1 MRPACFVF
9 SAQRTKPKKPSKN
22 RDDMKILLLSMPDV
36 APMIMHESAF
46 HMPNCGIASLG
57 ANVDGGHD
65 VYVADLIRKRRR
77 PGGYLK
83 RILSDIRPALVGLS
97 AMAWQYETCIRVI
110 RLIRALLPDVKIV
123 IGGYHATLMHE
134 EIAASPEASL
144 IDFMVRG
151 EGEEA
156 FRRLVNAL
164 GGKDRLESIPSLS
177 YRDKDRF
184 IHNPRGGLL
193 DLATLQKPIRDHRRL
208 TSGYHVVASK
218 VEVME
223 TSRGCTRTCSFC
235 SMNHMYGRS
244 FRTFPRERILADI
257 DDIYYKRRTR
267 LIFIVD
273 DNLVLDPGH
282 VAWLC
287 EAVIERRYK
296 GLHFIVQADSVSL
309 SRNEEMVRL
318 MSQAGMKVIF
328 LGLESASA
336 KNLTLSRKGDIVDA
350 SRRAVDLCHKYGII
364 VIGGL
369 IFGFPDDEEAD
380 IIENYRFLQAL
391 EADIPYCQILTPY
404 PATVLRRQ
412 LLEQGLVTNPHD
424 FTRYNGLWANVK
436 TRHLEARQL
445 QYLVWLHRQKIIGW
459 WDPSRLLKQRGK
471 VWIPVWTHALR
482 PALKWIFD
490 RRLAKMGWAERYR
503 QDMDRQAGLNAF
515 PDLG

>member
-1 MRPACFVF
+1 MESLSASATNASPDLPGRESLDKTPCTLEYACMKAMLAMVPR
-9 SAQRTKPKKPSKN
+9 SACRLMVVIS
-22 RDDMKILLLSMPDV
+22 LASMSSVIAD
-36 APMIMHESAF
+36 
-46 HMPNCGIASLG
+46 GASLDVDLTASRVATGGDVQWSDAEEHLRCDVRSESSG
-57 ANVDGGHD
+57 AHISIVF
-65 VYVADLIRKRRR
+65 RR
-77 PGGYLK
+77 P
-83 RILSDIRPALVGLS
+83 
-97 AMAWQYETCIRVI
+97 
-110 RLIRALLPDVKIV
+110 LP
-123 IGGYHATLMHE
+123 
-134 EIAASPEASL
+134 
-144 IDFMVRG
+144 
-151 EGEEA
+151 
-156 FRRLVNAL
+156 L

-257 DDIYYKRRTR
+257 DDISYKRRTR

-380 IIENYRFLQAL
+380 IIENYRFLLAL
-391 EADIPYCQILTPY
+391 EADIPYCLILTPY